1 MSLSDP
7 VADLL
12 TRVRNAHMAEQ
23 DVVLIPHS
31 RLKGEVLRV
40 LKREGYIKDLV
51 VEGTERKKVLR
62 VYLKYSRERLPSIQG
77 IKRESR
83 PGLRKYCPVDKLPRV
98 LGGLGIAILSTSAG
112 IMTDREA
119 RKARVG
125 GEFICSV
132 W

>member
-1 MSLSDP
+1 M
-7 VADLL
+7 AKGGGGGGMGDLL
-12 TRVRNAHMAEQ
+12 RQAQEMQRMMAAIQ
-23 DVVLIPHS
+23 AGL
-31 RLKGEVLRV
+31 
-40 LKREGYIKDLV
+40 KDLV